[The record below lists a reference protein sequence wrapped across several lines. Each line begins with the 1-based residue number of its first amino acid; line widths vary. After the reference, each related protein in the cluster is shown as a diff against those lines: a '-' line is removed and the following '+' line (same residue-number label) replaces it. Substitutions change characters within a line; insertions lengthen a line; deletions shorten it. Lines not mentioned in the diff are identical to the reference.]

1 MEHVKHCAIIVRR
14 PEDLWEGTRASLGL
28 AVQNFFVNLIVIDF
42 LVDVTGALK
51 ENLGWLEEM
60 ECHCIS
66 NVQQNAEHNFK
77 HIPLEKIVTKLR
89 KMDLIIPFG
98 KKD

>member
-14 PEDLWEGTRASLGL
+14 PEDLWEGTRTSLGL
-28 AVQNFFVNLIVIDF
+28 AVQNFFVYLIAIDF
-42 LVDVTGALK
+42 LVDVTGALR
-51 ENLGWLEEM
+51 ENLDWLEEM
-60 ECHCIS
+60 ECQYMS
-66 NVQQNAEHNFK
+66 NLQQNAQYNFK
-77 HIPLEKIVTKLR
+77 HFPLEKIARKLR